1 MAFVHPDAVILK
13 VGDRETAETVKIPVP
28 SDSASTDGRR
38 MSRHT
43 ARFAGADVLPG
54 MRSVSVRAAADA
66 PGPRLPVRYLSSILM
81 PADELCFHLFEAP
94 SVESVRAASER
105 AGLEP
110 IRVIEVVTGSD
121 LGPRGSSRAAR
132 GREE

>member
-1 MAFVHPDAVILK
+1 MLK
-13 VGDRETAETVKIPVP
+13 VGRTGETAANCRGSPVP
-28 SDSASTDGRR
+28 SHPAPTYGRR
-38 MSRHT
+38 MSRFT
-43 ARFAGADVLPG
+43 VEVFAGADVAAALDEE
-54 MRSVSVRAAADA
+54 RVRVRAAADA
-66 PGPRLPVRYLSSILM
+66 LRAEGLPVRYLSSILM

-121 LGPRGSSRAAR
+121 LESRGSSGVGR
-132 GREE
+132 GKEA